1 MVAHISYI
9 QIKGQLSM
17 KTLFSNLFFAG
28 FLSSYHVIMSFEL
41 TLFLMF
47 LSYNNQFIMIRSRL
61 SLLLNF
67 VICFLCFNLVCA
79 LDIYGYNKI
88 RRHQ

>member
-9 QIKGQLSM
+9 QIKGQFSM

-41 TLFLMF
+41 TLF
-47 LSYNNQFIMIRSRL
+47 YNNQFIIIRSRL
-61 SLLLNF
+61 SLLLCF
-67 VICFLCFNLVCA
+67 VIWFLCFNLVCA
-79 LDIYGYNKI
+79 FGTIKKDGTNN
-88 RRHQ
+88 R

>member
-1 MVAHISYI
+1 
-9 QIKGQLSM
+9 M

-28 FLSSYHVIMSFEL
+28 FLSSCHVIMSFEL
-41 TLFLMF
+41 TLFSMS

-61 SLLLNF
+61 SF

-79 LDIYGYNKI
+79 LGIYGYNKI
-88 RRHQ
+88 R